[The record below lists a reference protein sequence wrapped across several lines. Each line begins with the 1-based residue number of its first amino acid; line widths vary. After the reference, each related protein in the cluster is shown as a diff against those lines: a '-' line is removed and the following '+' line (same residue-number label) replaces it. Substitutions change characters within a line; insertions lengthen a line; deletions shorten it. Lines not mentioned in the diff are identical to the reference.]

1 MESSSIAILHGPMR
15 GQETAARVRLIHSG
29 AEADWCGDAYLAIEI
44 SQGLTLFE
52 PALAIHGVHSV
63 TLFSCNPTNRR
74 IAHVL
79 RRAGVRVLLRV
90 RDPMDGDSHAFD

>member
-1 MESSSIAILHGPMR
+1 MVETSSLAILHGPAR
-15 GQETAARVRLIHSG
+15 GQETTARVHLIRSG
-29 AEADWCGDAYLAIEI
+29 AEADWCGDADLAIEI

-52 PALAIHGVHSV
+52 RALAIHGVHSV
-63 TLFSCNPTNRR
+63 TLFACTPTTRE

-79 RRAGVRVLLRV
+79 RGAGMRVLL